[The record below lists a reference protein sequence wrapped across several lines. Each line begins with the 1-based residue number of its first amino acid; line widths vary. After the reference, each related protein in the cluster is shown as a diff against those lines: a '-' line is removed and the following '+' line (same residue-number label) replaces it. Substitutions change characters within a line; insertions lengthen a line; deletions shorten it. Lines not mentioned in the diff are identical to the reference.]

1 MAELVQRANGPRRQ
15 RHGADGVGRGLM
27 DLDPPCCGGR
37 PSGPRLPAAGR
48 SLSNCRVK
56 MHLPFERSAEA
67 CCFLQA
73 SCSSNIGVAHL
84 TAPLASSEGR
94 AAHDKD
100 NVVLGGSPS
109 WVAIQWLQTLAIG
122 ASVLHWLLF
131 SSGRPDQAFGCNNVA
146 TSHLAAAMASS
157 ASHLTRDTSNCVFG
171 VPRPPS
177 HGFRRNHWALS
188 VSVLFAPTQ

>member
-1 MAELVQRANGPRRQ
+1 MAELAQRAIGLRRR
-15 RHGADGVGRGLM
+15 RHGADGLGRGLK
-27 DLDPPCCGGR
+27 DLDPPFCGRR
-37 PSGPRLPAAGR
+37 PSGPRLLAAGR
-48 SLSNCRVK
+48 SLSNCRVL
-56 MHLPFERSAEA
+56 MRLPFERSAEA

-131 SSGRPDQAFGCNNVA
+131 FIGRPDHAFACNNIA
-146 TSHLAAAMASS
+146 RSHLAAAMASS
-157 ASHLTRDTSNCVFG
+157 ASH
-171 VPRPPS
+171 
-177 HGFRRNHWALS
+177 
-188 VSVLFAPTQ
+188 